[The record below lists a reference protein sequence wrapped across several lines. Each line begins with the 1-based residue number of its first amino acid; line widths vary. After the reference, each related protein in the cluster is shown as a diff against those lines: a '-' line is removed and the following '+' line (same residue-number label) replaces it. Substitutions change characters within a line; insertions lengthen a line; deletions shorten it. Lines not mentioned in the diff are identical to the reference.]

1 MDLRGGGFAATHSLS
16 GHENHFDQAE
26 IRDTV
31 AGGIWGG
38 MGLQAPDPSGSSDGL
53 IRDVLTGFRLT
64 PSQGAQT
71 AETHTIPRDSLAYNT
86 DELTLAEQAAALH
99 LVGAGQSRRFSAQG
113 DVRRVHRFGGI
124 DLTPINAH
132 DLLTVTLHAFDVT
145 RNPGANLEQPK

>member
-1 MDLRGGGFAATHSLS
+1 
-16 GHENHFDQAE
+16 
-26 IRDTV
+26 
-31 AGGIWGG
+31 

-53 IRDVLTGFRLT
+53 VRDVLTGFRLT

-99 LVGAGQSRRFSAQG
+99 LVGAGQSRRFSAPKETYAAFTG
-113 DVRRVHRFGGI
+113 LGGI